1 MGNIPLVGGAGMT
14 QPVQKS
20 GVSADWNGAAFR
32 HAQSIVEGFNRM
44 GQTIGNELIR
54 AGKSVANMKP
64 TEQQKM
70 DEAYSIKRLE
80 LARNE
85 DFSNV
90 SKEIDGKTYASVEDF
105 DADWDA
111 NINDRLDKGHE
122 ERFADREIVRTPEV
136 LKGRADDNFALAKE
150 AFRQD
155 QRRRVE
161 TRVTQQRQTH
171 ARRQFDAAVEARDF
185 GGLQT
190 AYDLAVTSGIPVE
203 QAQALADAA
212 AQGIFFGKAQDAL
225 AGAEDDVG
233 YQLALSK
240 AVSGSRD
247 KIGDDVYAILNAN
260 VKALFDA
267 VERKDFAKIFSTA
280 PAPKSAG
287 GAPAGTAKKSTGG
300 SGAPAGTAGVAEA
313 VAAEIQP
320 DADAWGAAT
329 KAGHDYIDAKNA
341 ENVAAVEEALKSGY
355 ITEEQAAQYRDELKG
370 KSEQAKQRVSAST
383 LQAQEKSKKESQAF
397 AKSVLEAEL
406 NSPGSADALLVM
418 AAGSGKFS
426 QAANEQMDWLRK
438 REEKAYD
445 DKASVNTLLW
455 IYMNAKNFSDSAD
468 KDGSYRM
475 AAFALARKNCNTR
488 DYMQAVEFLNGGNK
502 DSAGE
507 LMVEN
512 GMSRLFSA
520 AGLDAKKVKE
530 LVAKPDDAGLLASY
544 LSQVVKMAGELPA
557 AQFNVAVDALCD
569 RVKNARDER
578 ARIDYMSKFVESA
591 QARIDGVGEQMMQS
605 RSKDGTGG
613 IWTVKESIEEAKAK
627 EENERMKAEK
637 REEYERKRDEAE
649 RAENWSNMKNWYR

>member
-14 QPVQKS
+14 QPAQKS

-32 HAQSIVEGFNRM
+32 HAQSIVEGFNKM
-44 GQTIGNELIR
+44 GQTIGNELVR

-122 ERFADREIVRTPEV
+122 DRFANREIVRTPET

-203 QAQALADAA
+203 QAQALANAA

-247 KIGDDVYAILNAN
+247 KIGDDVYAILSAD

-267 VERKDFAKIFSTA
+267 VERKDFGKIFSKA

-287 GAPAGTAKKSTGG
+287 GAPAGTSKKSAGG
-300 SGAPAGTAGVAEA
+300 SGAPAGTAGVPES
-313 VAAEIQP
+313 VAAEIQ
-320 DADAWGAAT
+320 ADAWGAAT

-355 ITEEQAAQYRDELKG
+355 ITEEQAAHYRDDLKG

-397 AKSVLEAEL
+397 AKSVIEAEL

-520 AGLDAKKVKE
+520 AGLDANKVKD

-544 LSQVVKMAGELPA
+544 LAQVVKMAGELPA

-569 RVKNARDER
+569 RVKNARDAR

-591 QARIDGVGEQMMQS
+591 QSRIDGVGEQMMQS
-605 RSKDGTGG
+605 RSKDVTGG
-613 IWTVKESIEEAKAK
+613 ILTVKESIEEAKAK
-627 EENERMKAEK
+627 EENERMKAEE
-637 REEYERKRDEAE
+637 REEYERKRKEAE